1 MKKTLSR
8 ILSIFLLSILLLISI
23 TPNYALAEIQIVEEN
38 PKADLVFFEDILKLI
53 KESYPF
59 DIEEDKLIEAAVK
72 GMLKSI
78 DPYSDYYTKEEAES
92 KFSTITG
99 TFSGIGIYIEEKEG
113 YINIVNTIKNQPAE
127 KSGLKKDDLIIS
139 VEDIDIKDLGLDK
152 VSSMIKGPKGTK
164 VKIGIKRGEKLLTFE
179 VTRDTI
185 TINPVSYEIL
195 ENNIGYIQ
203 IEDFN
208 SQVTIEVKRALKALD
223 AKGIT
228 KIILDLRDNP
238 GGLLNEVIDTAK
250 LFVPRGAIVHV
261 RNKNQPLITHTS
273 TLVKSKYKLVVLV
286 NENSASA
293 SEILAGAIK
302 DRRVGTLVGTKT
314 FGKGII
320 QSLITVNDGSIVKLT
335 TAEYL
340 TPNKTSIHG
349 KGIEPNITITNT
361 EKDTYCGIHV
371 IRRQYE
377 KIMEISFGISIV
389 YESGIICSIKFHRT
403 RC

>member
-8 ILSIFLLSILLLISI
+8 ILSILLLSILLLTSI

-99 TFSGIGIYIEEKEG
+99 TFSGIGIYIEDKEG

-164 VKIGIKRGEKLLTFE
+164 VKIGLKRGDKILTFE

-185 TINPVSYEIL
+185 TINPVNYKIL
-195 ENNIGYIQ
+195 DDNIGYIQ

-208 SQVTIEVKRALKALD
+208 SQVTIEVKKALKALD
-223 AKGIT
+223 AKGVT
-228 KIILDLRDNP
+228 KIVLDLRDNP

-250 LFVPRGAIVHV
+250 LFVPRGAIVYV
-261 RNKNQPLITHTS
+261 RNKGQALVTHTS
-273 TLVKSKYKLVVLV
+273 TLAKSKYKLAVLV

-302 DRRVGTLVGTKT
+302 DRKVGTLIGTKT

-320 QSLITVNDGSIVKLT
+320 QSLIPITDGSIVKLT

-340 TPNKTSIHG
+340 TPNKISIHG
-349 KGIEPNITITNT
+349 KGIEPNITIKNT
-361 EKDTYCGIHV
+361 EKEDLQLKKAI
-371 IRRQYE
+371 
-377 KIMEISFGISIV
+377 EIL
-389 YESGIICSIKFHRT
+389 K
-403 RC
+403 

>member
-1 MKKTLSR
+1 MKNKLNR
-8 ILSIFLLSILLLISI
+8 ILSIFLLSILLITSI
-23 TPNYALAEIQIVEEN
+23 YPNYALAEVQNVEET
-38 PKADLVFFEDILKLI
+38 KADLAFFGDVLNLV

-92 KFSTITG
+92 KFSSITG
-99 TFSGIGIYIEEKEG
+99 NFSGIGIYIEEKEG

-139 VEDIDIKDLGLDK
+139 VEDVDIKDLGLDK

-164 VKIGIKRGEKLLTFE
+164 VKIGLKRGEKLLTFE

-185 TINPVSYEIL
+185 TINPVNYKIL

-208 SQVTIEVKRALKALD
+208 SQVTIEVKKALQAFD
-223 AKGIT
+223 AKEVT

-238 GGLLNEVIDTAK
+238 GGLLNEVIDTARLLIPK
-250 LFVPRGAIVHV
+250 GAIVHV
-261 RNKNQPLITHTS
+261 RNKGETLITHTS
-273 TLVKSKYKLVVLV
+273 TLAKSKYKLAVLV

-302 DRRVGTLVGTKT
+302 DRKAGTLIGTKT

-320 QSLITVNDGSIVKLT
+320 QSLIPITDGSIVKLT

-340 TPNKTSIHG
+340 TPNKISIHG

-361 EKDTYCGIHV
+361 EKEDLQLKKAIQ
-371 IRRQYE
+371 ILN
-377 KIMEISFGISIV
+377 
-389 YESGIICSIKFHRT
+389 
-403 RC
+403 